1 MMNNA
6 SMLFETFAAASPR
19 STGTEWQVPRPG
31 VGTSATPGARMPA
44 TLSRMSS
51 GSVLPFSTTMH
62 TPIVISE
69 PTKIA
74 RTGV

>member
-1 MMNNA
+1 
-6 SMLFETFAAASPR
+6 
-19 STGTEWQVPRPG
+19 
-31 VGTSATPGARMPA
+31 
-44 TLSRMSS
+44 MSS